1 MKSQAKI
8 LFVDD
13 EPFILQSL
21 AMLFE
26 LDYEVFT
33 ASSGEEALKLIKQ
46 HDFKAIISDQRM
58 PGMHG
63 VELLKEAKQLAPHAM
78 RILLTGYS
86 DLDAVINSVNVGEI
100 FRYVN
105 KPWKSDRLKETV
117 SVACKAFDAMKYA
130 TATAAQQTT
139 VFVSSKSTSD
149 AVPGAGNHILF
160 ADSNEQH
167 LKSFEQLFAPHY
179 KVHTATTSEVAL
191 RILKDYPV
199 AVFSSNVHLADTN
212 EVDGSDILSL
222 TKMMYPTLVTI
233 LLTETKEA
241 TLAIRL
247 INQGQVFRYLIKPF
261 QREALVQ
268 AVGEAMNCHA
278 MLRNV
283 PIENKP
289 VNLDISPK
297 AITGDLP
304 PEERRKRLNETVAR
318 MRQMYEKNTAY

>member
-1 MKSQAKI
+1 MKNQAKI

-46 HDFKAIISDQRM
+46 HDFKVIISDQRM
-58 PGMHG
+58 PGMQG
-63 VELLKEAKQLAPHAM
+63 VDLLKEAKLLAPHAM

-117 SVACKAFDAMKYA
+117 SVACRAFDAMKH
-130 TATAAQQTT
+130 ATAAQQTT
-139 VFVSSKSTSD
+139 VFVSSKSAPD

-179 KVHTATTSEVAL
+179 KVHTATTSEASL
-191 RILKDYPV
+191 KILKDCPI

-261 QREALVQ
+261 QREALMQ

-283 PIENKP
+283 PMENKP
-289 VNLDISPK
+289 INLDISPK
-297 AITGDLP
+297 AITGDMP

-318 MRQMYEKNTAY
+318 MRQMYGKNTAY